1 MGFLDP
7 KTKADCDREIARLEG
22 VIASNKASIARMK
35 GNPGFG
41 PGAIASAKA
50 SLENHKGEL
59 AKMKALRRTLK

>member
-22 VIASNKASIARMK
+22 QIASQKASLARMK
-35 GNPGFG
+35 GNPGYG
-41 PGAIASAKA
+41 PAAIASAKA
-50 SLENHKGEL
+50 SIENSKGEL